1 MTMGDE
7 RLYTRDG
14 ANAVLPELRERLARI
29 RVSRQTMLRAAERV
43 KAAVAADGGGHAG
56 TDLWNASAT
65 LKAEI
70 EWLAG
75 QNILLRD
82 PETGLIDFPSEL
94 DGRPVFLC
102 WRLGE
107 DEVGYWH
114 DVEAGFLGRKPL

>member
-1 MTMGDE
+1 MATE
-7 RLYTRDG
+7 ARTYTREE
-14 ANAVLPELRERLARI
+14 ANAALPELRERLVRI
-29 RVSRQTMLRAAERV
+29 RDARQTMLRAAERV

-56 TDLWNASAT
+56 TDLWEASAV
-65 LKAEI
+65 LKAEV
-70 EWLAG
+70 EWLAS

-94 DGRPVFLC
+94 AGREVFLC

-107 DEVGYWH
+107 DDVAHWH

>member
-1 MTMGDE
+1 MGDE

-14 ANAVLPELRERLARI
+14 ANAALPELRERLARI
-29 RVSRQTMLRAAERV
+29 RDSRQTMLRAAERV

-70 EWLAG
+70 EWLAE

-107 DEVGYWH
+107 DEVGHWH

>member
-1 MTMGDE
+1 MTDAE
-7 RLYTRDG
+7 RQYGREE
-14 ANAVLPELRERLARI
+14 ANGLLPELRERLTRI
-29 RVSRQTMLRAAERV
+29 REARQTMLRAAERV
-43 KAAVAADGGGHAG
+43 RAAVATDGGGHAG

-94 DGRPVFLC
+94 DGRSVFLC
-102 WRLGE
+102 WRLRE
-107 DEVGYWH
+107 DAVAYWH